1 MDRAVTAA
9 DRDFL
14 LMLKAVTVNLY
25 GLERSQEY
33 FPQISL
39 FLHLIRRNAYDDGH
53 IISMEQAYLRMAAQP
68 NLLSHFRHRN

>member
-1 MDRAVTAA
+1 MDRSVTAA

-25 GLERSQEY
+25 GLERSLEY
-33 FPQISL
+33 FPQIIL

-53 IISMEQAYLRMAAQP
+53 IISMEQAYLRMGDQP
-68 NLLSHFRHRN
+68 NLLSHFRRRN